1 MAAYTTVEAVGLREE
16 LSDIITRIDPAETP
30 VYSNAKKGTAESIHP
45 EWQVQ
50 ELAAASTTNQKEQ
63 GFTPSY
69 ATPTPTTR
77 VGNYLQISSKDARVA
92 GTLDAVNKAGRE
104 KETAYQKVLKAIELR
119 RDIEAALLTIQA
131 SSSSEPRKTGTFAS
145 WITNYNYSTAGTSS
159 FTGVGTGTAAPVFT
173 GGNDRSMTID
183 FFDDALEQAY
193 NDGGSPTIAVMSP
206 RNKRV
211 FSNLGTAAAVAQNQF
226 NQTAVKDTAY
236 IGSVSVYLSD
246 FGRIDVTIDRF
257 FGGNDRIYLL
267 DTKHY
272 EILTLPGR
280 NMKTEQLAKTG
291 DAENF
296 MILSEWGL
304 KVSAPKAH
312 AAIYDLAGT

>member
-1 MAAYTTVEAVGLREE
+1 MAVYQTQQAVGLREE
-16 LSDIITRIDPAETP
+16 LSDIISRIDPDETP
-30 VYSNAKKGTAESIHP
+30 VYSNSKKGTAESIRP

-50 ELAAASTTNQKEQ
+50 ELVAASTTNQQRQ

-77 VGNYLQISSKDARVA
+77 IGNYLQISSKDAQVA
-92 GTLDAVNKAGRE
+92 GTLDAVNKAGRA
-104 KETAYQKVLKAIELR
+104 KETAYQKVLKGIELR

-131 SSSSEPRKTGTFAS
+131 QSSSEPRKTGTFS
-145 WITNYNYSTAGTSS
+145 SYITNVNFSTAGTSS

-173 GGNDRSMTID
+173 GANDRAMSID
-183 FFDDALEQAY
+183 FFDDAMEQAY
-193 NDGGSPTIAVMSP
+193 TSGGQPSIAVMSP

-211 FSNLGTAAAVAQNQF
+211 FSNLGTTAMAAANQF

-246 FGRIDVTIDRF
+246 FGRIDVVIDRF

-267 DTKHY
+267 DTEHY

-280 NMKTEQLAKTG
+280 NMKTEMLAKTG

-304 KVSAPKAH
+304 KVDAPKAH
-312 AAIYDLAGT
+312 AAIYDLSGA